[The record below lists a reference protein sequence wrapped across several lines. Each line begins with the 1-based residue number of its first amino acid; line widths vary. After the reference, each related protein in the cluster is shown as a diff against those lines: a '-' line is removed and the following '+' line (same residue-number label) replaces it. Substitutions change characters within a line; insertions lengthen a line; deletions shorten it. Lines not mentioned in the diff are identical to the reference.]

1 MKITSWA
8 GHLSARPAASGTASS
23 RAPSRPRWFGWP
35 ATCVPGPSRR
45 PTRSSP
51 PPAASASC
59 RNRVGHIGNQLL
71 PARLGS
77 PHCPADVGRWRSG
90 SQVRYQGGTV
100 TYTAKDSELAAGGA
114 CASKR
119 PSAGGNIGGRRR
131 ADLVAQDFDLYGWRC
146 ACCGL
151 GGRGGGSA
159 HREKLFG
166 RNAETCGM
174 YRWLRDNGL
183 PEGSQ
188 ILCLSCNESKGTGER
203 CTLAYR
209 QQEALL
215 CL

>member
-1 MKITSWA
+1 M
-8 GHLSARPAASGTASS
+8 
-23 RAPSRPRWFGWP
+23 
-35 ATCVPGPSRR
+35 
-45 PTRSSP
+45 
-51 PPAASASC
+51 
-59 RNRVGHIGNQLL
+59 
-71 PARLGS
+71 
-77 PHCPADVGRWRSG
+77 
-90 SQVRYQGGTV
+90 
-100 TYTAKDSELAAGGA
+100 GA

-166 RNAETCGM
+166 RDAETCGM
-174 YRWLRDNGL
+174 YRWLRDDGR
-183 PEGSQ
+183 PEGFQ
-188 ILCLSCNESKGTGER
+188 IVCLSCNESKGTGER
-203 CTLAYR
+203 CTPAYR

>member
-1 MKITSWA
+1 MPVRGS
-8 GHLSARPAASGTASS
+8 PAA
-23 RAPSRPRWFGWP
+23 
-35 ATCVPGPSRR
+35 
-45 PTRSSP
+45 
-51 PPAASASC
+51 
-59 RNRVGHIGNQLL
+59 
-71 PARLGS
+71 
-77 PHCPADVGRWRSG
+77 GRW
-90 SQVRYQGGTV
+90 
-100 TYTAKDSELAAGGA
+100 A

-166 RNAETCGM
+166 RDAETCGM

-183 PEGSQ
+183 PEGFQ

-203 CTLAYR
+203 CTLAHR

>member
-1 MKITSWA
+1 MKITELGRSLERKT
-8 GHLSARPAASGTASS
+8 GSIRNCIE

-35 ATCVPGPSRR
+35 ATCVPGPPRR

-51 PPAASASC
+51 PPAACASC
-59 RNRVGHIGNQLL
+59 RNRAGHIGNQLL

-90 SQVRYQGGTV
+90 SQVRYQGELLLIRQKAPSWQQVGRVRANTRVQAGT
-100 TYTAKDSELAAGGA
+100 SEAAGALNEWRRTSTSTAGGA
-114 CASKR
+114 PAAVR
-119 PSAGGNIGGRRR
+119 
-131 ADLVAQDFDLYGWRC
+131 
-146 ACCGL
+146 
-151 GGRGGGSA
+151 GRGGGSA

-166 RNAETCGM
+166 RDAETCGM

-183 PEGSQ
+183 PEGFQ

>member
-1 MKITSWA
+1 
-8 GHLSARPAASGTASS
+8 
-23 RAPSRPRWFGWP
+23 
-35 ATCVPGPSRR
+35 V
-45 PTRSSP
+45 
-51 PPAASASC
+51 
-59 RNRVGHIGNQLL
+59 
-71 PARLGS
+71 
-77 PHCPADVGRWRSG
+77 
-90 SQVRYQGGTV
+90 
-100 TYTAKDSELAAGGA
+100 AKVSELAAGGA

-159 HREKLFG
+159 HREKLF
-166 RNAETCGM
+166 RRDAETCGM
-174 YRWLRDNGL
+174 YRRLRDNGL
-183 PEGSQ
+183 PGGFQ

>member
-1 MKITSWA
+1 MVFCPGPGFREVSGHADSPPGPVMIWIQVRDVRTEHA
-8 GHLSARPAASGTASS
+8 GLAAAGPRSSGNRRPSPGARPRCGSRVRTVPGSS
-23 RAPSRPRWFGWP
+23 WPGFPP
-35 ATCVPGPSRR
+35 ATRCAATRGRR
-45 PTRSSP
+45 
-51 PPAASASC
+51 
-59 RNRVGHIGNQLL
+59 
-71 PARLGS
+71 
-77 PHCPADVGRWRSG
+77 W
-90 SQVRYQGGTV
+90 
-100 TYTAKDSELAAGGA
+100 A

-166 RNAETCGM
+166 RDAETCGM

-183 PEGSQ
+183 PEGFQ